1 MNSTQPQL
9 LGFAYAIGEEVVAR
23 LDDAD
28 VFSLDDEA
36 PLPEAARPNW
46 TIGSV
51 MACFVRDG
59 QPSYLLRFRTCC
71 AAYVSVV
78 SERAIDGIA

>member
-23 LDDAD
+23 LDDAE

-36 PLPEAARPNW
+36 PLPAVSRPNW
-46 TIGSV
+46 TIGSI
-51 MACFVRDG
+51 MACFIRDG
-59 QPSYLLRFRTCC
+59 QPSYLLRFRICR

-78 SERAIDGIA
+78 SEHLIDGIA